1 MKRKLTKVVI
11 ATALAA
17 TLLHAVPTTSYANP
31 TVNFSA
37 QIEEFETNILTY
49 DNKIIESIAKIEEL
63 TKEIERG
70 QKQIEN
76 NQEEIDEAQER
87 FDSLKEIYFERLRAM
102 QQNGQSPML
111 TYIDV
116 ILSSKGF
123 SDLIERVTLISQV
136 IDQDQKLLDNLQ
148 TAEIELTKLQENLV
162 KEVAQLEINK
172 QTVEDE
178 RASMERNKSTVM
190 QELERVKEL
199 QRQEEVRL
207 AEEARIAEEAARAEE
222 ERQAATLAQQTQQNV
237 QNNNQTTQSQPTVTN
252 TTSEPTTTPT
262 NTSVNTNTN
271 QNTVTK
277 TVNSGNSD
285 KVSQLINYSKQFLGT
300 PYVWGGTTPSGFDCS
315 GFTSYVFRSVG
326 VNLPRTSRQQATV
339 GVAVPTNQVQPGD
352 LIFRGSPIHHVGI
365 YIGNGQYIHSPQ
377 TGDVV
382 KISSYN
388 PSKHTQARRVLN

>member
-37 QIEEFETNILTY
+37 QIEEFETKILTY

-63 TKEIERG
+63 TKKIERG

-116 ILSSKGF
+116 ILSSNGF

-136 IDQDQKLLDNLQ
+136 IEQDQKLLDNLQ
-148 TAEIELTKLQENLV
+148 TAEIELTKLQENIV

-199 QRQEEVRL
+199 QRQEEIRL

-222 ERQAATLAQQTQQNV
+222 ARQAAAQAERTQQES
-237 QNNNQTTQSQPTVTN
+237 QTSQTTQSQPTVTN
-252 TTSEPTTTPT
+252 TNSEPTAAPT
-262 NTSVNTNTN
+262 NTSTNSNNN
-271 QNTVTK
+271 QNNVKQTV
-277 TVNSGNSD
+277 SSDNSD
-285 KVSQLINYSKQFLGT
+285 KVTQLINYSKQFLGT